1 MYSVDKIRPQP
12 GWALCRTLKP
22 VTSTRSG
29 LVLAAG
35 DLETGKTTEA
45 VAEVL
50 RVTPAVADGGREVDP
65 GFQAGDKIL
74 IRDFVK
80 FANPVGDLVGAD
92 RNDRVFLL
100 NNTDAFA
107 VVSGPGTL
115 GYYGEYQLE

>member
-1 MYSVDKIRPQP
+1 VYSTDQIRPQP

-22 VTSTRSG
+22 VTATKSG
-29 LVLAAG
+29 LFVAAG

-50 RVTPAVADGGREVDP
+50 RVVPAVGEGGRDIDP

-74 IRDFVK
+74 IRDFLK
-80 FANPVGDLVGAD
+80 FANQVGDLVGAD

-100 NNTDAFA
+100 NSKDVLA
-107 VVSGPGTL
+107 VVSGTGTL
-115 GYYGEYQLE
+115 GYYGEYHLE